1 MILRDKQG
9 QEFDA
14 VVERRMDAGGIG
26 VMSIVFDGHCVGSLQ
41 WSTDYFHKYDVV
53 SIEPPERYDLK
64 RAGFVWNELQT

>member
-41 WSTDYFHKYDVV
+41 
-53 SIEPPERYDLK
+53 
-64 RAGFVWNELQT
+64 